1 MCIKGA
7 KFSSSEIVL
16 QHRIKGKPGIIFARR
31 SKEVRINIGN
41 TIDLVGTSKC
51 IT

>member
-31 SKEVRINIGN
+31 SKEKRLELILEIQL
-41 TIDLVGTSKC
+41 I
-51 IT
+51 